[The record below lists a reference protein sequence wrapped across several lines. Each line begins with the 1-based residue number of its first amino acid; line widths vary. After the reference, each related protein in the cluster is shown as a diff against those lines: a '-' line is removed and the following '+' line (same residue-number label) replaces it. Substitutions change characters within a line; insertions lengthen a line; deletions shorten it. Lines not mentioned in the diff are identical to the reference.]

1 MRQSKWLGAVVVAL
15 VGCGPAPTGGKTQM
29 VATSVC
35 PSGVKWIGGKSES
48 PEMNPG
54 QACISCHTTERGPAL
69 VIAGTVFS
77 TLSQADD
84 CNGLAGVKV
93 QITDANQKVT
103 TLTSNAAGNFYLET
117 KTGTIATPYT
127 AKIIT
132 SSGGERPMVSPQS
145 SGDCNTCHTEKGS
158 GGAPGRIAPF

>member
-1 MRQSKWLGAVVVAL
+1 MRTWLVVSGVLAGL
-15 VGCGPAPTGGKTQM
+15 LGCGPAPTAAKTQM

-54 QACISCHTTERGPAL
+54 QACISCHATEKGPAL
-69 VIAGTVFS
+69 LIAGTVYS
-77 TLSQADD
+77 TLSQAND

-93 QITDANQKVT
+93 QITDANRQVT
-103 TLTSNAAGNFYLET
+103 TLTSNAAGNFFLES
-117 KTGTIATPYT
+117 KSGSIALPYT

-132 SSGGERPMVSPQS
+132 PSGGERPMVSPQM
-145 SGDCNTCHTEKGS
+145 SGDCNSCHTEKGS

>member
-1 MRQSKWLGAVVVAL
+1 MQKFVMTSVVLGL
-15 VGCGPAPTGGKTQM
+15 SLGCGPAPTGAKTQT

-35 PSGVKWIGGKSES
+35 ASGVKWIGGKSES

-54 QACISCHTTERGPAL
+54 QACITCHATEKGPSL
-69 VIAGTVFS
+69 LIAGTVYS
-77 TLSQADD
+77 KLTQAND

-93 QITDANQKVT
+93 QITDANRQVT
-103 TLTSNAAGNFYLET
+103 TLTSNAAGNFYLQAGM
-117 KTGTIATPYT
+117 GTIALPYT

-132 SSGGERPMVSPQS
+132 SSGGERPMVSPQM
-145 SGDCNTCHTEKGS
+145 SGDCNTCHTEMGS